1 MFPEGTLI
9 ERQKVLC
16 YAQERETCMDTNR
29 ALSMAG
35 WPVVWRKEV
44 TYDKFGKA
52 ESGSLIPERYEM
64 QAGIL
69 EIDVHG
75 LNAEDAIQAIEKK
88 LSSAGSGVYRIRV
101 IHGFHGGT
109 RIRDAIQRELG
120 YGLEPRIQ
128 RIVSGYNQGITELV
142 LREY

>member
-1 MFPEGTLI
+1 MSF
-9 ERQKVLC
+9 
-16 YAQERETCMDTNR
+16 
-29 ALSMAG
+29 
-35 WPVVWRKEV
+35 
-44 TYDKFGKA
+44 DKFGNA

-75 LNAEDAIQAIEKK
+75 LNAEDAIQEIEKK
-88 LSSAGSGVYRIRV
+88 LSGAGSGVYRIRV

-109 RIRDAIQRELG
+109 RIRDAIRRELG